1 MKRGL
6 AFVCALVML
15 FSLAACGGKTQDASG
30 GSDGSGGSGEAALD
44 LRTLSLEEITEKAK
58 EEGRVES
65 VGMPDSWAHWDY
77 SWASILEKYGIT
89 HADVDMSSGEEVAL
103 FAAEKD
109 DPTKDVGD
117 VGHAFTIT
125 AKEENVLQPYKASC
139 WDSIPDWAKDPE
151 GYWTLTYTGTT
162 AFIINDAATGG
173 VVPKSWKE
181 LMDSDIVV
189 NMGNV
194 IGGASSQANI
204 LACAI
209 AMGGGYD
216 NVQPGIDYFK
226 ELAKQGRIHPSDG
239 QVSEMVSGEVVCFA
253 GRYDFNGT
261 AWAAEY
267 NPQDIA
273 GLHVSTAIPQDG
285 AITTGYAMI
294 INKYAP
300 HPHAAALTLEYMLSE
315 EGQIERAYGGARPI
329 RTDIEIP
336 ADAPVLGNEWYENA
350 MGVDDV
356 AAFQEACSEI
366 ARLWEEEVL
375 PLMA

>member
-1 MKRGL
+1 M
-6 AFVCALVML
+6 
-15 FSLAACGGKTQDASG
+15 
-30 GSDGSGGSGEAALD
+30 
-44 LRTLSLEEITEKAK
+44 
-58 EEGRVES
+58 
-65 VGMPDSWAHWDY
+65 
-77 SWASILEKYGIT
+77 
-89 HADVDMSSGEEVAL
+89 
-103 FAAEKD
+103 
-109 DPTKDVGD
+109 
-117 VGHAFTIT
+117 
-125 AKEENVLQPYKASC
+125 
-139 WDSIPDWAKDPE
+139 
-151 GYWTLTYTGTT
+151 
-162 AFIINDAATGG
+162 
-173 VVPKSWKE
+173 
-181 LMDSDIVV
+181 
-189 NMGNV
+189 
-194 IGGASSQANI
+194 
-204 LACAI
+204 
-209 AMGGGYD
+209 
-216 NVQPGIDYFK
+216 QPGIDYFK

-300 HPHAAALTLEYMLSE
+300 
-315 EGQIERAYGGARPI
+315 QGAPRPI

-336 ADAPVLGNEWYENA
+336 TDAPVLGNEWYENA